1 MNNIKGLYIL
11 NFVFLDIKRDEKIP
25 DGIVSDIPWVTSPC
39 ISSLMQNFWQSF
51 RFQRDLLFTNI
62 FLKVN

>member
-25 DGIVSDIPWVTSPC
+25 DGIVSDIP
-39 ISSLMQNFWQSF
+39 
-51 RFQRDLLFTNI
+51 
-62 FLKVN
+62 